1 MEELV
6 GEYLNNI
13 SRHADLNAFIE
24 VYDKEALHTAR
35 ELDRRWKSD
44 PGSLGKLA
52 GVVVS
57 LKDVLCYANHKLTA
71 GSRIL
76 EGFTSIF
83 SATAVSRLLAEDVII
98 IGRTNCDE
106 FAMGSETR
114 FSCYGPTKNAAD
126 PERVPGG
133 SSGGAA
139 VAVQINGCLASI
151 GSDTGGS
158 VRQPASFCGL
168 YGFKPTYGRISR
180 FGLIAYASSFDQIG
194 IVGRDVQDI
203 GQIYAVMAGPD
214 GRDTTLSD
222 DPVDNKWD
230 AGPNRIGY
238 IRSAL
243 DHPSIQP
250 EIKTGCEKYLS
261 DLAKEGVSV
270 EPIDF
275 PLMDYVIPAYYI
287 LTAAEASSNLARYD
301 GVRYGFRSKDI
312 SNLSDMYTKTRTQ
325 GFGSEVKRRILLG
338 TFVLSVGYYD
348 AFFTQAQKVRR
359 LIMEQ
364 FEEWF
369 KKVDLIVLPTTPS
382 TAWKRGELKDPVE
395 VYLEDIYSVLAN
407 LAGLPAISAPL
418 GLDNRGLSYGIQF
431 LAARNMENDIF
442 SFRERMKL

>member
-6 GEYLNNI
+6 SEYLNNI
-13 SRHADLNAFIE
+13 DRHSDLNAFIE
-24 VYDKEALHTAR
+24 VYEKEALIRAR
-35 ELDRRWKSD
+35 EVDRRWRSD
-44 PGSLGKLA
+44 PGRLGVLA
-52 GVVVS
+52 GAVIS
-57 LKDVLCYANHKLTA
+57 LKDVLCFKGHKLTA
-71 GSRIL
+71 GSGIL
-76 EGFTSIF
+76 KGFTSMYT
-83 SATAVSRLLAEDVII
+83 ATAVSRLLAEDAII

-114 FSCYGPTKNAAD
+114 FSYYGPAKNALD
-126 PERVPGG
+126 PDRVPGG

-139 VAVQINGCLASI
+139 ISVQINGCLASI

-158 VRQPASFCGL
+158 VRQPAAFCGL

-194 IVGRDVQDI
+194 IIGRDVSDI
-203 GQIYAVMAGPD
+203 GVIYTVMAGPD
-214 GRDTTLSD
+214 SRDMTLSED
-222 DPVDNKWD
+222 RVSVDRS
-230 AGPNRIGY
+230 AGSYRIGY

-243 DHPSIQP
+243 DHPSIQR
-250 EIKTGCEKYLS
+250 EIKAGCEEYLTKLS
-261 DLAKEGVSV
+261 EEGLSV
-270 EPIDF
+270 EPLDF
-275 PLMDYVIPAYYI
+275 PLIDYVIPAYYI
-287 LTAAEASSNLARYD
+287 LTSAEASSNLARYD
-301 GVRYGFRSKDI
+301 GVRYGFRSENI
-312 SNLSDMYTKTRTQ
+312 SGLNDMYTRTRTE

-348 AFFTQAQKVRR
+348 AFFSQAQKVRR
-359 LIMEQ
+359 LIKEQ

-407 LAGLPAISAPL
+407 LAGLPALSAPIGYDEQ
-418 GLDNRGLSYGIQF
+418 GLPFGIQF
-431 LAARNMENDIF
+431 LAARNMEKDIF